1 MFDSTNFVGYIS
13 AILLIGVSF
22 AAVFLGAKREGAHL
36 TSGPVVAAPV
46 TPIAVDTTFIGNHTF
61 GYWTL
66 VCDMVH
72 PRVAPGAPPAE
83 PRRICRTNAQK
94 RVQANEQILL
104 AAGFNVLFVGP
115 QKEPGILFRLP
126 PSASSGDHINF
137 AIDANTMFAVPMGRC
152 TDSECVVQGMLP
164 AEALEQMKTGKTIT
178 VIYTAAINAQNR
190 EIRVEQPLHG
200 FPESFDALAKAVGL

>member
-1 MFDSTNFVGYIS
+1 MFDSTNLVGYIS
-13 AILLIGVSF
+13 AILLIAVSF
-22 AAVFLGAKREGAHL
+22 AAVFVGAKREGAHL
-36 TSGPVVAAPV
+36 AGPTVAAPV
-46 TPIAVDTTFIGNHTF
+46 TAIPVDANFIGNHTYGF
-61 GYWTL
+61 WTL
-66 VCDMVH
+66 VCDMVR
-72 PRVAPGAPPAE
+72 PRAAPGATAE

-104 AAGFNVLFVGP
+104 AAGFNVLLVGP

-126 PSASSGDHINF
+126 PTASAGDHVNF

-152 TDSECVVQGMLP
+152 TDNECIVQGMLP

-178 VIYTAAINAQNR
+178 VIYTAAIKAQNR

-200 FPESFDALAKAVGL
+200 FPESFDALTKASGL